1 MEEENATERGEREN
15 LATPKE
21 VGGGEGKETV
31 LLSAAVITTLG
42 ERGVIKLRAGHL
54 HTCMYGNIRRV
65 ECFNL
70 CSEWRAS

>member
-1 MEEENATERGEREN
+1 MEEENATEREEN

-54 HTCMYGNIRRV
+54 HTCMYTGTYD
-65 ECFNL
+65 
-70 CSEWRAS
+70 A